1 MRALSALAPVVALVI
16 AGCGAREL
24 TLPEDSVG
32 KAATCGVVA
41 AAKAR
46 SDDPKNVAGSLAFE
60 RQAQIIHYALLAGAE
75 GEQFSTD
82 TASAV
87 VQKMQDIQEEVTG
100 GDWKA
105 LVQPCQTA
113 FPETDLAR
121 PVALPEGASDAQVG
135 CYALGKFMMRAL
147 SVQGNAYEKQ
157 LLAYGKLGRDLD
169 PKVARSFDQ
178 RGITSDESR
187 QAQRDKALA
196 KFTKLGSP
204 AKVMEACTARFN

>member
-1 MRALSALAPVVALVI
+1 MRAFSALVPAAALVL
-16 AGCGAREL
+16 AGCGTPKLA
-24 TLPEDSVG
+24 LPDDMVG

-41 AAKAR
+41 AADAR
-46 SDDPKNVAGSLAFE
+46 AGSPENVAAPLSFE
-60 RQAQIIHYALLAGAE
+60 RQAQIIHYALLAGAQ

-87 VQKMQDIQEEVTG
+87 VQKMQEVQEDVTG

-105 LVQPCQTA
+105 LVQPCQAA

-121 PVALPEGASDAQVG
+121 PVSLPASAAEAQIG

-147 SVQGNAYEKQ
+147 SVQGGAYEKQ

-169 PKVARSFDQ
+169 PRIARTFDG
-178 RGITSDESR
+178 RGIRSDKAR
-187 QAQRDKALA
+187 QAAREKALV
-196 KFTKLGSP
+196 KFAKLGSP
-204 AKVMEACTARFN
+204 AKVMDACTTRFS